1 MICIYGRRYLFDI
14 KARKEHSKIYELWRK
29 ETTNEYLAKNLE
41 KNSCQN
47 QDVLR
52 NKSILN
58 RFNCM
63 SHREEE
69 LINKVDDIRVTTK
82 KLKTFIANNDVE
94 FIKNNIVHTKYEI
107 SEENK
112 LNMKK
117 KVNRSTVFISYYF
130 VLNFFFYSSL

>member
-1 MICIYGRRYLFDI
+1 MFDI
-14 KARKEHSKIYELWRK
+14 KARKEHAKIYELWRK
-29 ETTNEYLAKNLE
+29 ETINEYLAKNLE
-41 KNSCQN
+41 KNSCHN
-47 QDVLR
+47 KDVLR

-58 RFNCM
+58 RLNCM

-69 LINKVDDIRVTTK
+69 LINKVDDIRVTSK

-117 KVNRSTVFISYYF
+117 KVNRSIIFISYYF
-130 VLNFFFYSSL
+130 VLNFFFYFSS

>member
-1 MICIYGRRYLFDI
+1 LFDI
-14 KARKEHSKIYELWRK
+14 KARKEHAKIYELWRK
-29 ETTNEYLAKNLE
+29 ETINEYLAKNLE
-41 KNSCQN
+41 KNSCHN
-47 QDVLR
+47 KDVLR

-58 RFNCM
+58 RLNCM

-69 LINKVDDIRVTTK
+69 LINKVDDIRVTSK

-117 KVNRSTVFISYYF
+117 KVNRSIIFISYYF
-130 VLNFFFYSSL
+130 VLNFFFYFSS

>member
-1 MICIYGRRYLFDI
+1 MFDI
-14 KARKEHSKIYELWRK
+14 KARKEHAKIYKLWRK

-41 KNSCQN
+41 KNSCHN

-52 NKSILN
+52 NKSIFN
-58 RFNCM
+58 RLNCM

-117 KVNRSTVFISYYF
+117 KVYRNIIFISHYF
-130 VLNFFFYSSL
+130 VLIFFLF